1 MSTRLADG
9 VEFRFWQRGWVNGDD
24 EDSFIPIRLYHCR
37 KARPKKEDMV
47 TEEQL
52 MRVARAMAR
61 AHMEDDG
68 MPYLQHA
75 KMIVVALEEI
85 EKIKTELWGREGEE

>member
-1 MSTRLADG
+1 
-9 VEFRFWQRGWVNGDD
+9 
-24 EDSFIPIRLYHCR
+24 
-37 KARPKKEDMV
+37 MV